1 MRALKKFDTSVWQL
15 LLLTTFS
22 VLLLVARISYTGSIR
37 YIFLVWN
44 LFLAILPWLCSRY
57 FVHIQ
62 QKKKLWQV
70 IVLLS
75 VWLLFFPNSPYILT
89 DLFHL
94 HGGKELFVWFDL
106 ILILSFAWTG
116 LLFGFLSLLEIEKIA
131 LQYMSSAKVTTLIIA
146 LLFTSSFGVY
156 LGRFL
161 RWNSWD
167 IISNPLG
174 LFSDIGDRFL
184 QPWLHH
190 RTWGL
195 TLLMGSFLSLMYYS
209 IKALRQDEVKVLDVL
224 PQNKRRRVLR

>member
-1 MRALKKFDTSVWQL
+1 MHALKRFDKSVWL
-15 LLLTTFS
+15 LFLLTAFS
-22 VLLLVARISYTGSIR
+22 VILLVSRISYTGSIR
-37 YIFLVWN
+37 YMFLVWN

-57 FVHIQ
+57 FVHTQ
-62 QKKKLWQV
+62 QKKKLWQLL
-70 IVLLS
+70 VLLS

-94 HGGKELFVWFDL
+94 QGGKNLFVWFDL

-116 LLFGFLSLLEIEKIA
+116 LLFGFLSLREIEKIA
-131 LQYMSSAKVTTLIIA
+131 LQYMSTVKVTTLIIT
-146 LLFTSSFGVY
+146 LLFTASFGVY

-167 IISNPLG
+167 IISNPMG
-174 LFSDIGDRFL
+174 LFSDISDRFM

-195 TLLMGSFLSLMYYS
+195 TILMGSFLSLMYYS
-209 IKALRQDEVKVLDVL
+209 IKALTHDEVRFLKS
-224 PQNKRRRVLR
+224 